1 MRITVFRRIP
11 PPIIGTCGIVIDRD
25 FDAFE
30 ECLDALE
37 ATGVTVERL
46 DPDDAQ
52 HAIAT
57 RPAVQRVLATHGE
70 RCWPVTLVNDD
81 VVAWGRYP
89 SRREWAHALGT
100 VRRHEQ
106 AAVTT

>member
-11 PPIIGTCGIVIDRD
+11 R
-25 FDAFE
+25 
-30 ECLDALE
+30 
-37 ATGVTVERL
+37 
-46 DPDDAQ
+46 
-52 HAIAT
+52 
-57 RPAVQRVLATHGE
+57 
-70 RCWPVTLVNDD
+70 PVTLVNDD